1 MTPRKPQ
8 FRRPLPTFQRS
19 KKLWR
24 QVASEYQLE
33 PAHVELLRRCC
44 EASDRCDQAQAA
56 LDDQGLTFI
65 DKSGAIRPNPAAAIE
80 TQNRLQILR
89 LLQALKLG
97 EGDLPSAT
105 QPARDL
111 ARKRWN
117 RV

>member
-1 MTPRKPQ
+1 MISEEIRWPSAGISDGRQGGFSWP
-8 FRRPLPTFQRS
+8 P
-19 KKLWR
+19 LWR
-24 QVASEYQLE
+24 FSWPPTA
-33 PAHVELLRRCC
+33 C

-56 LDDQGLTFI
+56 LDDQGLTFV
-65 DKSGAIRPNPAAAIE
+65 DKSGAIWPNPAAAIE

-117 RV
+117 RA